1 VEETYL
7 HDTSDISEAFV
18 QKVGKNDSF
27 VYSLEHR
34 FYQNGQRILRKRQ
47 ISAREYIESLDQR
60 KRTSKDI
67 KKFRQCFI
75 YQGQYYIVETFL
87 NVDQQPSLLR
97 LETSNEQSKMQMPK
111 FIKVLREVTM
121 DEQYSRNELCKS
133 GWKMPE
139 SDKKNIK
146 DG

>member
-1 VEETYL
+1 
-7 HDTSDISEAFV
+7 
-18 QKVGKNDSF
+18 
-27 VYSLEHR
+27 
-34 FYQNGQRILRKRQ
+34 
-47 ISAREYIESLDQR
+47 
-60 KRTSKDI
+60 
-67 KKFRQCFI
+67 
-75 YQGQYYIVETFL
+75 VETFL